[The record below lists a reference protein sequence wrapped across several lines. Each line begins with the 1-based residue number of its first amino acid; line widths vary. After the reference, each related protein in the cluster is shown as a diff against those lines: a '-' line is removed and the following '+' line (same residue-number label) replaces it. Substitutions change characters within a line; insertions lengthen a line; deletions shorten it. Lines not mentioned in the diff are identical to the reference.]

1 MDDNHKPTL
10 TESQF
15 EWAWKLVQILQPLI
29 YDGIQSIFQEAVS
42 ICKQSDEEEKYL
54 MTFQNFLSRI
64 PKWNEVMIQTEVDR
78 IVQKSGCTYL
88 DDLITC
94 VHIVHL
100 KILTSI
106 RTGKT
111 QKKIDISIPKLG
123 KFVHK
128 VYINLSRELYTNVY
142 LFETDVQPLVF
153 QKNRASFNKMIK
165 TAILDAVRD
174 SIPVE
179 RLLRAY
185 LDESTDLL
193 KEEVKENEKKEEPK
207 KEPEPV
213 REPEPLRMDSL
224 EPLRELEPIRLE
236 SLEPVRLDS
245 LEPLHMEP
253 PKTSKDP
260 VLEIIEVAKEPSIR
274 FQDKDSAITVNGVH
288 EIIHAPKDDETLKR
302 IAEERAAE
310 RKAQDGDSISI
321 SSENLNIDLPIEVLV

>member
-29 YDGIQSIFQEAVS
+29 YEGIQSIFQEALK
-42 ICKQSDEEEKYL
+42 ICKQSEEDEKYL

-64 PKWNEVMIQTEVDR
+64 PKWNETMIQAEVDR
-78 IVQKSGCTYL
+78 IVEKSGVTYL

-128 VYINLSRELYTNVY
+128 VYINLSRELYSNVY

-153 QKNRASFNKMIK
+153 QKNRAAFNKLIRS
-165 TAILDAVRD
+165 AILDSVRA

-179 RLLRAY
+179 NLLRAY

-193 KEEVKENEKKEEPK
+193 KEEVKEDKVEKEESKPEV
-207 KEPEPV
+207 KEPYIPLA
-213 REPEPLRMDSL
+213 PEVDVV
-224 EPLRELEPIRLE
+224 EVKAVKEVNEL
-236 SLEPVRLDS
+236 
-245 LEPLHMEP
+245 
-253 PKTSKDP
+253 KDP
-260 VLEIIEVAKEPSIR
+260 ILDIIELPSEPKIR
-274 FQDKDSAITVNGVH
+274 FQDKDEAMSVSGVP
-288 EIIHAPKDDETLKR
+288 EVIHAPKDDDTLRR
-302 IAEERAAE
+302 IAEQRAAE
-310 RKAQDGDSISI
+310 RKAQEGDSLSI
-321 SSENLNIDLPIEVLV
+321 SSEDIITDLPIEVLV

>member
-15 EWAWKLVQILQPLI
+15 EWAWRLVQILQPLI
-29 YDGIQSIFQEAVS
+29 YEGIQSIFQEALT
-42 ICKQSDEEEKYL
+42 ICKQSQEDEKYL

-64 PKWNEVMIQTEVDR
+64 PKWNETMIQAEVDR
-78 IVQKSGCTYL
+78 IVEKSGCTYL

-111 QKKIDISIPKLG
+111 QKKIDIAIPKLG

-128 VYINLSRELYTNVY
+128 VYVNLSRELYSNVY

-153 QKNRASFNKMIK
+153 QKNRAAFNKLIRA
-165 TAILDAVRD
+165 AILDAVRG

-179 RLLRAY
+179 TLLRAY

-193 KEEVKENEKKEEPK
+193 KEEVKVDKPEP
-207 KEPEPV
+207 EPEPV
-213 REPEPLRMDSL
+213 NTVKEEPL
-224 EPLRELEPIRLE
+224 P
-236 SLEPVRLDS
+236 PVDVGS
-245 LEPLHMEP
+245 IEVIEV
-253 PKTSKDP
+253 PKAVEKPVEADP
-260 VLEIIEVAKEPSIR
+260 VLDIIEVAKEPTIR
-274 FQDKDSAITVNGVH
+274 FQDKDSAISVTGIP
-288 EIIHAPKDDETLKR
+288 EIIHAPKDDDTLKR
-302 IAEERAAE
+302 IAEQRAAE
-310 RKAQDGDSISI
+310 RKAQEGDTLSI
-321 SSENLNIDLPIEVLV
+321 SSENIITDLPIEVLV

>member
-15 EWAWKLVQILQPLI
+15 EWAWRLVQILQPLV
-29 YDGIQSIFQEAVS
+29 YEGIQAIFQEALT

-64 PKWNEVMIQTEVDR
+64 PKWNETMIQAEVDR
-78 IVQKSGCTYL
+78 IVEKSGCTYL

-111 QKKIDISIPKLG
+111 QKKIDIAIPKLG

-128 VYINLSRELYTNVY
+128 VYINLSRELYANVY

-153 QKNRASFNKMIK
+153 QKNRSAFNKLIRG
-165 TAILDAVRD
+165 AILDAVRN

-179 RLLRAY
+179 NLLRAY

-193 KEEVKENEKKEEPK
+193 KEEVKPE
-207 KEPEPV
+207 KEPEKTKEKVPDLV
-213 REPEPLRMDSL
+213 PF
-224 EPLRELEPIRLE
+224 
-236 SLEPVRLDS
+236 
-245 LEPLHMEP
+245 EP
-253 PKTSKDP
+253 PAPPVDIGPIEEVVSKAKDP
-260 VLEIIEVAKEPSIR
+260 VLEIIDVVKEPTIR
-274 FQDKDSAITVNGVH
+274 FQDKDAAISVTGVP

-302 IAEERAAE
+302 IAEQRAAE
-310 RKAQDGDSISI
+310 RKAQEGGDSLSI
-321 SSENLNIDLPIEVLV
+321 SSETVDLDLPIEVLV

>member
-29 YDGIQSIFQEAVS
+29 YEGIQSIFQEALK
-42 ICKQSDEEEKYL
+42 ICKVSEEDEKYL

-64 PKWNEVMIQTEVDR
+64 PKWNETMIQAEVDR
-78 IVQKSGCTYL
+78 IVEKSGCTYL

-111 QKKIDISIPKLG
+111 QKKIDIAIPKLG

-128 VYINLSRELYTNVY
+128 VYVNLSRELYSNVY
-142 LFETDVQPLVF
+142 LFELDVQPMVF
-153 QKNRASFNKMIK
+153 QKNRAAFNKLIRS
-165 TAILDAVRD
+165 AILDAVRG

-179 RLLRAY
+179 NLLRAY

-193 KEEVKENEKKEEPK
+193 KEEIKDKEPLKEIEIAETTAPK
-207 KEPEPV
+207 KSIPV
-213 REPEPLRMDSL
+213 EVVDIGPIVEMSK
-224 EPLRELEPIRLE
+224 ELE
-236 SLEPVRLDS
+236 
-245 LEPLHMEP
+245 
-253 PKTSKDP
+253 KDP
-260 VLEIIEVAKEPSIR
+260 VLNIIDIAKEPTIR
-274 FQDKDSAITVNGVH
+274 FMDKDSAISVAGVP
-288 EIIHAPKDDETLKR
+288 ELIHAPKDDETLKR
-302 IAEERAAE
+302 IAEQRASD
-310 RKAQDGDSISI
+310 RKEQESSDTLSISD
-321 SSENLNIDLPIEVLV
+321 ENIITDLPIEVLV

>member
-15 EWAWKLVQILQPLI
+15 EWAWRLVQILQPLI
-29 YDGIQSIFQEAVS
+29 YEGIQSIFQEALT
-42 ICKQSDEEEKYL
+42 ICKQSDEDEKYL

-64 PKWNEVMIQTEVDR
+64 PKWNETMIQAEVDR
-78 IVQKSGCTYL
+78 IVEKSGCTYL

-111 QKKIDISIPKLG
+111 QKKIDIAIPKLG

-128 VYINLSRELYTNVY
+128 VYVNLSRELYSNVY

-153 QKNRASFNKMIK
+153 QKNRAAFNKLIRA
-165 TAILDAVRD
+165 AILDAVRA

-179 RLLRAY
+179 NLLRAY

-193 KEEVKENEKKEEPK
+193 KEEVKVEKPV
-207 KEPEPV
+207 EPEPV
-213 REPEPLRMDSL
+213 NTIKEEPLPPVDL
-224 EPLRELEPIRLE
+224 GPIEVVEVTPPPPAKVE
-236 SLEPVRLDS
+236 S
-245 LEPLHMEP
+245 
-253 PKTSKDP
+253 DP
-260 VLEIIEVAKEPSIR
+260 VLDIIEVAKEPTIR
-274 FQDKDSAITVNGVH
+274 FQDKDSAISVTGIP
-288 EIIHAPKDDETLKR
+288 EIIHAPKDDDTLKR
-302 IAEERAAE
+302 IAEQRAAE
-310 RKAQDGDSISI
+310 RKAQEGDSISI
-321 SSENLNIDLPIEVLV
+321 SSDDIITDLPIEVLV

>member
-29 YDGIQSIFQEAVS
+29 YEGIQSIFQEALK
-42 ICKQSDEEEKYL
+42 ICKVSEEEEKYL

-64 PKWNEVMIQTEVDR
+64 PKWNETMIQAEVDR
-78 IVQKSGCTYL
+78 IVEKSGCTYL

-111 QKKIDISIPKLG
+111 QKKIDIAIPKLG

-128 VYINLSRELYTNVY
+128 VYVNLSRELYSNVY
-142 LFETDVQPLVF
+142 LFEVDVQPMVF
-153 QKNRASFNKMIK
+153 QKNRAAFNKLIRS
-165 TAILDAVRD
+165 AILDAVRG

-179 RLLRAY
+179 NLLRAY

-193 KEEVKENEKKEEPK
+193 KEEIKEKEKEPMKEVEVAETIVPK
-207 KEPEPV
+207 KPTPEIV
-213 REPEPLRMDSL
+213 EVVDIG
-224 EPLRELEPIRLE
+224 PIVE
-236 SLEPVRLDS
+236 MPKE
-245 LEPLHMEP
+245 ME
-253 PKTSKDP
+253 KDP
-260 VLEIIEVAKEPSIR
+260 VLNIIDIAKEPTIR
-274 FQDKDSAITVNGVH
+274 FMDKDSAISVSGVP

-302 IAEERAAE
+302 IAEQRALE
-310 RKAQDGDSISI
+310 RKEQESSDTLSI
-321 SSENLNIDLPIEVLV
+321 SSENIVTDLPIEVLV